1 MARTKG
7 QFNFSANLEVK
18 KQAPLDARQQLIT
31 YAELTQAATWQDDDG
46 NVWLYDG
53 LVVPV
58 EGGQLWVLT
67 NKDNYQQAT
76 SWKRVDAGEAEGK
89 GVITLGY
96 IAKYM
101 DSPVGTDVSEVFGD
115 YTLAELFGGEGKGK
129 IVRFT
134 VPNDLDNNDIGYQ
147 PVLFA
152 EEHDVLGLGYRVLIK
167 SKGRREFVPDPY
179 FYELFFSEEDGIKK
193 LTKSTRLR
201 LLTDDAWSE
210 VSEKVLL
217 EDFSTFWN
225 LTTDST
231 PTEVK
236 SAMPDS
242 LYEFFYN
249 GFELTTHPN
258 VWIDIYPN
266 NSAGVGPVSVVNTDV
281 MDIYSPKII
290 SELIGDKLY
299 VITLQTED
307 TVNYKI
313 ISKSIITVGESNL
326 YQIGALYSLTTGEH
340 NSLDAIVGSPAAL
353 IAAINAGKMV
363 VTTGTTQTQITPV
376 NVTSTTKTADG
387 NGTVTIDWV
396 SGNMQF
402 IYSLTFAD
410 GAWNGL
416 TDNSKELLR
425 KGEAVESVTSG
436 GNAIEIGGTATKPT
450 VELKINNVGAV
461 SLIETSEGLQAA
473 FNTGQTDKVVSP
485 DAKVIGLNPSG
496 QLYDDIGLTYDS
508 NTKKIALT
516 GKNDAAVAE
525 IDATD
530 FIKDGMVDSVELEGN
545 NLVFTFNTDSGK
557 EEVSV
562 DLSKFI
568 DVYSQG
574 NGITI
579 SGKAISVN
587 PGNGLVAS
595 GRQVAINIKGG
606 DKYLGF
612 DAGTLASKGIDE
624 AIETAITEAFGWH
637 DA

>member
-1 MARTKG
+1 MARNKG
-7 QFNFSANLEVK
+7 TFNFSANLEPKV
-18 KQAPLDARQQLIT
+18 QAPLDART
-31 YAELTQAATWQDDDG
+31 VVDTVAELTQAATWQDANND
-46 NVWLYDG
+46 VWLFDG
-53 LVVPV
+53 LVVSV
-58 EGGQLWVLT
+58 AQTGELYMLT
-67 NKDNYQQAT
+67 AKDAYTSAA
-76 SWKRVDAGEAEGK
+76 SWKRIDAGETEGK
-89 GVITLGY
+89 SVITLGY

-115 YTLAELFGGEGKGK
+115 YTLAELFGGEGKSK

-134 VPNDLDNNDIGYQ
+134 VPNDLDTVDIGYQ

-179 FYELFFSEEDGIKK
+179 FYELFFSEEDGVKK
-193 LTKSTRLR
+193 LTKNTRLR

-225 LTTDST
+225 LTTEST

-313 ISKSIITVGESNL
+313 ISKSIITVG
-326 YQIGALYSLTTGEH
+326 
-340 NSLDAIVGSPAAL
+340 
-353 IAAINAGKMV
+353 
-363 VTTGTTQTQITPV
+363 QT
-376 NVTSTTKTADG
+376 
-387 NGTVTIDWV
+387 
-396 SGNMQF
+396 
-402 IYSLTFAD
+402 
-410 GAWNGL
+410 
-416 TDNSKELLR
+416 
-425 KGEAVESVTSG
+425 VESVTAG
-436 GNAIEIGGTATKPT
+436 DGIEVEGTATAPVVKVKV
-450 VELKINNVGAV
+450 VENDLSPIQLEINDRSLRAV
-461 SLIETSEGLQAA
+461 VKESIVRG
-473 FNTGQTDKVVSP
+473 DKVLKFNP
-485 DAKVIGLNPSG
+485 AADGQITIGTEL
-496 QLYDDIGLTYDS
+496 GLTYDS
-508 NTKKIALT
+508 GTKKINLT
-516 GKNDAAVAE
+516 GKSNAVIAT

-530 FIKDGMVDSVELEGN
+530 FIKDGMVQSVELEGN
-545 NLVFTFNTDSGK
+545 NLVFTFNTDAGK
-557 EEVSV
+557 DVVTV

-568 DVYSQG
+568 DVYTAG
-574 NGITI
+574 GGITI
-579 SGKAISVN
+579 SGKLIDVKVDA
-587 PGNGLVAS
+587 AS
-595 GRQVAINIKGG
+595 EDYLTVSEEGIK
-606 DKYLGF
+606 L
-612 DAGTLASKGIDE
+612 SGIDA
-624 AIETAITEAFGWH
+624 AIEAAITEAFSWH

>member
-89 GVITLGY
+89 GVITLGN
-96 IAKYM
+96 ISKYL

-115 YTLAELFGGEGKGK
+115 YTLAELFGQEAAGK
-129 IVRFT
+129 IVRFA
-134 VPNDLDNNDIGYQ
+134 VYDDLEYGVMGYQ

-152 EEHDVLGLGYRVLIK
+152 EEYDTMGLGYRVLIK
-167 SKGRREFVPDPY
+167 SGPRNMPPDVY
-179 FYELFFSEEDGIKK
+179 FHELFFSEEDGVKK
-193 LTKSTRLR
+193 LTKNTKLR
-201 LLTDDAWSE
+201 LLTDEQWTE
-210 VSEKVLL
+210 VSEKVRL
-217 EDFSTFWN
+217 EDFSAVWD
-225 LTTDST
+225 LTTEST
-231 PTEVK
+231 PTSIK
-236 SAMPDS
+236 NAMPAS
-242 LYEFFYN
+242 LWKLFDGWN
-249 GFELTTHPN
+249 FELNQIKSIWVDTSG
-258 VWIDIYPN
+258 DI
-266 NSAGVGPVSVVNTDV
+266 GVCPVSVVCTDEMGNNFPV
-281 MDIYSPKII
+281 TI
-290 SELIGDKLY
+290 SKLVGDKLY
-299 VITLQTED
+299 VLKLEGEPGVGYSSTAGK
-307 TVNYKI
+307 VVSN
-313 ISKSIITVGESNL
+313 SIITLG
-326 YQIGALYSLTTGEH
+326 Q
-340 NSLDAIVGSPAAL
+340 
-353 IAAINAGKMV
+353 
-363 VTTGTTQTQITPV
+363 
-376 NVTSTTKTADG
+376 
-387 NGTVTIDWV
+387 
-396 SGNMQF
+396 
-402 IYSLTFAD
+402 
-410 GAWNGL
+410 
-416 TDNSKELLR
+416 
-425 KGEAVESVTSG
+425 AVESVTA
-436 GNAIEIGGTATKPT
+436 GNGIEVTGTATAP
-450 VELKINNVGAV
+450 VV
-461 SLIETSEGLQAA
+461 SLKLSEDTLTPIELEFAGAENDALKATIKESIVAS
-473 FNTGQTDKVVSP
+473 NDKVLKFNYAA
-485 DAKVIGLNPSG
+485 DG
-496 QLYDDIGLTYDS
+496 QSNISTQLGLTYDS
-508 NTKKIALT
+508 GTKKIKLT
-516 GKNDAAVAE
+516 GKDNAVVAE

-545 NLVFTFNTDSGK
+545 NLIFTFNTDSGK

-595 GRQVAINIKGG
+595 GRQVAISIKGG

-612 DAGTLASKGIDE
+612 DAGALASKGIDE

>member
-179 FYELFFSEEDGIKK
+179 FYELFFSEEDGVKK
-193 LTKSTRLR
+193 LTKNTKLR
-201 LLTDDAWSE
+201 LLTDEQWTE
-210 VSEKVLL
+210 VSDKVLL
-217 EDFSTFWN
+217 EDFSAVWE
-225 LTTDST
+225 LTIEST
-231 PTEVK
+231 PADVK
-236 SAMPDS
+236 DAMPES
-242 LYEFFYN
+242 LYEFFHN
-249 GFELTTHPN
+249 GFELAVHPN
-258 VWIDIYPN
+258 VWIDITSDN
-266 NSAGVGPVSVVNTDV
+266 ISAGVCPVSIVSTDGW
-281 MDIYSPKII
+281 DGRSPKII
-290 SELIGDKLY
+290 SALKGNKLY
-299 VITLQTED
+299 TLTLKTED
-307 TVNYKI
+307 FTNFNV
-313 ISKSIITVGESNL
+313 ISKSIITLG
-326 YQIGALYSLTTGEH
+326 Q
-340 NSLDAIVGSPAAL
+340 
-353 IAAINAGKMV
+353 
-363 VTTGTTQTQITPV
+363 
-376 NVTSTTKTADG
+376 
-387 NGTVTIDWV
+387 
-396 SGNMQF
+396 
-402 IYSLTFAD
+402 
-410 GAWNGL
+410 
-416 TDNSKELLR
+416 
-425 KGEAVESVTSG
+425 AVESVTA
-436 GNAIEIGGTATKPT
+436 GNGIEVTGTATAP
-450 VELKINNVGAV
+450 VV
-461 SLIETSEGLQAA
+461 SLKLSEDTLTPIELEFAGAKNDALKATIKESIVAS
-473 FNTGQTDKVVSP
+473 NDKVLKFNYAA
-485 DAKVIGLNPSG
+485 DG
-496 QLYDDIGLTYDS
+496 QSNISTQLGLTYDS
-508 NTKKIALT
+508 GTKKIKLT
-516 GKNDAAVAE
+516 GKDNAVVDE

-530 FIKDGMVDSVELEGN
+530 FIKDGMVESVELEGN
-545 NLVFTFNTDSGK
+545 NLIFTFNTDSGK

-595 GRQVAINIKGG
+595 GRQVAISIKGG

-612 DAGTLASKGIDE
+612 DAGALASKGIDE

>member
-134 VPNDLDNNDIGYQ
+134 VYDETDSFVTGYQ

-152 EEHDVLGLGYRVLIK
+152 EAYDELGLGYRVLIK
-167 SKGRREFVPDPY
+167 SKIYDTPDVY
-179 FYELFFSEEDGIKK
+179 FHELFFSEEDGVKK
-193 LTKSTRLR
+193 LTKNTKLR
-201 LLTDDAWSE
+201 LLTDEQWTE
-210 VSEKVLL
+210 VSEKVRL
-217 EDFSTFWN
+217 EDFSAVWD
-225 LTTDST
+225 LTTEST
-231 PTEVK
+231 PTSIK
-236 SAMPDS
+236 NAMPAS
-242 LYEFFYN
+242 LWVV
-249 GFELTTHPN
+249 FEGVFGSHLIKS
-258 VWIDIYPN
+258 VWVDTSGDI
-266 NSAGVGPVSVVNTDV
+266 GVCPVSVVCTDEMGDNFPV
-281 MDIYSPKII
+281 TI
-290 SELIGDKLY
+290 SKLVGDKLY
-299 VITLQTED
+299 VLKLEGEPGVGYSSTAGK
-307 TVNYKI
+307 VVSN
-313 ISKSIITVGESNL
+313 SIITLG
-326 YQIGALYSLTTGEH
+326 Q
-340 NSLDAIVGSPAAL
+340 
-353 IAAINAGKMV
+353 
-363 VTTGTTQTQITPV
+363 
-376 NVTSTTKTADG
+376 
-387 NGTVTIDWV
+387 
-396 SGNMQF
+396 
-402 IYSLTFAD
+402 
-410 GAWNGL
+410 
-416 TDNSKELLR
+416 
-425 KGEAVESVTSG
+425 AVESVTA
-436 GNAIEIGGTATKPT
+436 GNGIEVTGTATAP
-450 VELKINNVGAV
+450 VV
-461 SLIETSEGLQAA
+461 SLKLSEDTLTPIELEFAGAKNDALKATIKESIVAS
-473 FNTGQTDKVVSP
+473 NDKVLKFNYAA
-485 DAKVIGLNPSG
+485 DG
-496 QLYDDIGLTYDS
+496 QSNISTQLGLTYDS
-508 NTKKIALT
+508 GTKKIKLT
-516 GKNDAAVAE
+516 GKDNAVVAE

-545 NLVFTFNTDSGK
+545 NLIFTFNTDSGK

-595 GRQVAINIKGG
+595 GRQVAISIKGG

-612 DAGTLASKGIDE
+612 DAGALASKGIDE
-624 AIETAITEAFGWH
+624 AIETAITKAFGWH